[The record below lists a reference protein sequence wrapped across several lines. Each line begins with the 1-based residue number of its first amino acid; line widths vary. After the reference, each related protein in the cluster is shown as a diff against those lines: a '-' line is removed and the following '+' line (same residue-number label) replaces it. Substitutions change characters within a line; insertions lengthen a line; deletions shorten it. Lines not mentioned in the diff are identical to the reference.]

1 MDLCNSIFRDLVDE
15 HAPLSTKKMP
25 RRQLLPRYN
34 MEIQAAKR
42 RRRYCEQLWIR
53 TGVLVFVMKC
63 SRSKLHESLHKSI
76 CVEILS
82 PMNASHQYA
91 ELLATVLRISTI

>member
-1 MDLCNSIFRDLVDE
+1 MCLFCTINETGNLQRKILFILHKSEFTDVDC
-15 HAPLSTKKMP
+15 KD
-25 RRQLLPRYN
+25 
-34 MEIQAAKR
+34 IQAAKR